1 MVSDKVFDMALDN
14 AKKLGKCL
22 GAMIYLIRNGNLNN
36 NEWETLARTWISV
49 SDTSPWNEDDFVYIR
64 GEAIRRGVDIG

>member
-36 NEWETLARTWISV
+36 NEWEALARTWISV

-64 GEAIRRGVDIG
+64 KEAIRRGVDIG